1 MRACIFVYVF
11 FLARAIGKHKLT
23 RKCMHN
29 ILHSEQCAPAC
40 VYVFVCARAIGTT
53 QLTRK
58 CIIILHKCAHGY
70 LCMCFFFFA
79 LTSKELFALN
89 PSKLLS
95 NKDNIQE
102 GACTAF
108 LNEFKYALGTYI

>member
-1 MRACIFVYVF
+1 MDI
-11 FLARAIGKHKLT
+11 
-23 RKCMHN
+23 
-29 ILHSEQCAPAC
+29 C
-40 VYVFVCARAIGTT
+40 VCV
-53 QLTRK
+53 
-58 CIIILHKCAHGY
+58 
-70 LCMCFFFFA
+70 FFFFA

>member
-1 MRACIFVYVF
+1 MRACMCVCVCLCACDRDNSTNAQMYNYFAQMRAWIFVYV
-11 FLARAIGKHKLT
+11 
-23 RKCMHN
+23 
-29 ILHSEQCAPAC
+29 
-40 VYVFVCARAIGTT
+40 
-53 QLTRK
+53 
-58 CIIILHKCAHGY
+58 
-70 LCMCFFFFA
+70 FFFFA